1 MEPDDLFGV
10 IKGTVKT
17 VSIHDE
23 IQQRSQ
29 DLIQFCLQHY
39 TQADLDRV
47 QSLKQHY
54 PEALVEALVDEIYFE
69 PTFKP
74 GAIRRNSQRYELLA
88 KRLRAMHKIK
98 SRLIELAFE
107 DHDDEDEEHLKHF
120 AIDAI
125 TIRKIYTP

>member
-23 IQQRSQ
+23 IQRRSQ
-29 DLIQFCLQHY
+29 DLIHFCLQHY

-47 QSLKQHY
+47 QNLKQHY
-54 PEALVEALVDEIYFE
+54 PEALVDQIYRE

-74 GAIRRNSQRYELLA
+74 GAIRRNSQRYELLV

-107 DHDDEDEEHLKHF
+107 DYQDDDCDYF

>member
-23 IQQRSQ
+23 IQRRSQ
-29 DLIQFCLQHY
+29 DLIHFCLQHY
-39 TQADLDRV
+39 TQEDLDRV
-47 QSLKQHY
+47 QRLKQHY
-54 PEALVEALVDEIYFE
+54 PEECVDEIYFE

-107 DHDDEDEEHLKHF
+107 DYDSEEYSKDHF
-120 AIDAI
+120 EIDAI
-125 TIRKIYTP
+125 TIRKI